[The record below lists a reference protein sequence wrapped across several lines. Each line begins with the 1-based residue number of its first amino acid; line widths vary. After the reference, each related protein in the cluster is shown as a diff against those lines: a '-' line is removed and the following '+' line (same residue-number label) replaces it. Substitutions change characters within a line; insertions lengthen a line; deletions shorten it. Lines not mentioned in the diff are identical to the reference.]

1 MATIDK
7 LNYLNETKEQ
17 IKTSLNNL
25 GAEITNDTTFRDYVD
40 KINEIAAEYPTQEQ
54 ITSFQNIQSLQQPLN
69 LQPTIKPTEEIQPLE
84 ETIENDV
91 QNLEEIESTDDVQNE
106 EVE

>member
-84 ETIENDV
+84 ETIENV
-91 QNLEEIESTDDVQNE
+91 EEIESTDDVQNE

>member
-7 LNYLNETKEQ
+7 LNYLNETKGQ
-17 IKTSLNNL
+17 IKNALNNL
-25 GAEITNDTTFRDYVD
+25 GAGITNDDTFRSYVN

-54 ITSFQNIQSLQQPLN
+54 ITSFQNVQPIQQPLN
-69 LQPTIKPTEEIQPLE
+69 LQPIETNEIQPLE
-84 ETIENDV
+84 ETIENV
-91 QNLEEIESTDDVQNE
+91 EEIESTDDVQNE

>member
-7 LNYLNETKEQ
+7 LNYLNETKGL

-25 GAEITNDTTFRDYVD
+25 GAGITNDTTFREYVD
-40 KINEIAAEYPTQEQ
+40 KINAIAQEYPTEEQ
-54 ITSFQNIQSLQQPLN
+54 VQNIQLQNIQPLQQPLN
-69 LQPTIKPTEEIQPLE
+69 IDLQPNEKNAQNIEEI
-84 ETIENDV
+84 V
-91 QNLEEIESTDDVQNE
+91 QNVEEINNENITQNE

>member
-7 LNYLNETKEQ
+7 LNYLNETREQ

-25 GAEITNDTTFRDYVD
+25 GADIRNDTTFRDYVD

-54 ITSFQNIQSLQQPLN
+54 ITSFQNIQLQNIQPIQQPLN
-69 LQPTIKPTEEIQPLE
+69 LQPIETNEIQPLE
-84 ETIENDV
+84 ETIENV
-91 QNLEEIESTDDVQNE
+91 EEIESTDDVQNE